1 MCWHIINVHLKK
13 TFLSLDLVLL
23 TVQML
28 IFSYLVTKKFI
39 YVLVLVRVNFKKLFL
54 FKKTLFMSGFF
65 LSWLKT
71 HAHGY
76 LIMHTMQ
83 RNLVCVCGVFV
94 DDYAN
99 GG

>member
-71 HAHGY
+71 HAHEY